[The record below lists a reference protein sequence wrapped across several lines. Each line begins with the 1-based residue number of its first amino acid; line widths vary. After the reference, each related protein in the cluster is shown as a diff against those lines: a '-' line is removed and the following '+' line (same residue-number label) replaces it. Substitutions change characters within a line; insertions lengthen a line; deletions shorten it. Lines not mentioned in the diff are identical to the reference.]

1 MKLHPLDIAV
11 IAAYF
16 SCMLGLGV
24 LVSKKN
30 RSAESYF
37 LGKRDFP
44 GWAIGISFIG
54 AMVSSVTFIAIP
66 ADAFKTAWVRFLPN
80 LAFPLV
86 VLISA
91 CWFMPFFRRGTVTSA
106 YEYLALRFG
115 PSVSAYGAAVYL
127 VAQVTRTATVVYLM
141 AVLMATMTGLRIE
154 WSIVLAGGITA
165 IYTVKGGFAAVVWTD
180 VIQTVILVAGALV
193 IIGFAVAL
201 VPGGFPAII
210 AEAAAAKKLSFHDLN
225 PATGLLEPTRG
236 GFSLTEKTTIML
248 MLVGFTQYVA
258 GKLNQE
264 TVQRWCSSRSPREA
278 RKSMLILGAGSIPIW
293 ASFMFMGTCL
303 WVYYRHFNDPVAEA
317 ILAGTQKAESI
328 LPHFIL
334 TVLPTG
340 VVGLVISAALAAAMS
355 TLSSGINS
363 ASMVLVQDLY
373 RAHLVKNRSAAHYFT
388 AGRLSSLL
396 ISLLMIAGAFVF
408 HYSNTKTLNEFS
420 IIMTAVIGGG
430 IAGAFLLG
438 MFTRRGDARA
448 VLAGIAATVLFST
461 CAMLMQFNMLPRV
474 FDPYYTSIL
483 GNIIMLAVGYGAS
496 WIFKAPKRDLANLTI
511 WDLSKEPMV

>member
-16 SCMLGLGV
+16 VCMLGLGV
-24 LVSKKN
+24 FVSKKN

-91 CWFMPFFRRGTVTSA
+91 YWFMPFFRRGTVTSA
-106 YEYLALRFG
+106 YEYLSLRFG
-115 PSVSAYGAAVYL
+115 PSISAYGATVYL
-127 VAQVTRTATVVYLM
+127 VAQITRTATVVYLM
-141 AVLMATMTGLRIE
+141 AVLMATMTGVSIE

-165 IYTVKGGFAAVVWTD
+165 IYTVKGGFEAVVWTD

-193 IIGFAVAL
+193 IIGFAVAHI
-201 VPGGFPAII
+201 PGGFSTIM
-210 AEAAAAKKLSFHDLN
+210 AEAGAAKKLSFHDLN

-236 GFSLTEKTTIML
+236 GFSFTEKTTIML
-248 MLVGFTQYVA
+248 MLVGFTQYIA

-264 TVQRWCSSRSPREA
+264 TVQRWCSSRSSREA
-278 RKSMLILGAGSIPIW
+278 KKSMLILGAGSIPIW

-303 WVYYRHFNDPVAEA
+303 WVYYRHFSDPVAEA

-340 VVGLVISAALAAAMS
+340 FIGLVISAALAAAMS

-373 RAHLVKNRSAAHYFT
+373 KVHMVKNKSEGHYFM
-388 AGRLSSLL
+388 ASRLSSLL

-420 IIMTAVIGGG
+420 IIITAVIGGG

-448 VLAGIAATVLFST
+448 VLAGIVVTVLFST
-461 CAMLMQFNMLPRV
+461 YAMLMQFNVLPRA
-474 FDPYYTSIL
+474 FDPYYTSII
-483 GNIIMLAVGYGAS
+483 GNIVMIAVGYGAS
-496 WIFKAPKRDLANLTI
+496 WIFKAPKRDLTNLTI